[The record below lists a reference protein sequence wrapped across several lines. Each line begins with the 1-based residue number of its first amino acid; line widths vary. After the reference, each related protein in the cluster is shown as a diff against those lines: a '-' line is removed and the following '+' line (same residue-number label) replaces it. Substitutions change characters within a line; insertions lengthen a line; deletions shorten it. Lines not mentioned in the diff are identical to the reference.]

1 MGIKQVLLTGCDYG
15 YPDRLFYANNT
26 PLYEKYL
33 NISTRIN
40 TSEKLFLEILKK
52 RKLIIR
58 KDYSNSEL
66 LTDIILEKYAA
77 WTEDLKS
84 QLGNQ
89 AEWYNMSSSSLKI
102 PAALKIIISKANQ
115 DAKRKIMNVREKII
129 EECFSIAHQKL
140 SVLKESEYEKT
151 VTKLIENG
159 KKKIEGQCSVT
170 ISREIDKQIAK
181 NMGLRVTGEIES
193 SGGIILISSD
203 GRITLDNTFD
213 GILKRKKN
221 EIRIE
226 VGKLL
231 FSE

>member
-1 MGIKQVLLTGCDYG
+1 MS
-15 YPDRLFYANNT
+15 A
-26 PLYEKYL
+26 EK
-33 NISTRIN
+33 II
-40 TSEKLFLEILKK
+40 EC
-52 RKLIIR
+52 IR
-58 KDYSNSEL
+58 KDSEKEVQK
-66 LTDIILEKYAA
+66 ILQNAEEQVALNK
-77 WTEDLKS
+77 EDAIKIAKS
-84 QLGNQ
+84 ESDQILSEGKKQ
-89 AEWYNMSSSSLKI
+89 AENIK
-102 PAALKIIISKANQ
+102 KIIISKANQ